1 MSPILVVR
9 KNYLKLPLKLENGWQ
24 RELEQYSI
32 DIESA
37 VDEFLDHNNN
47 ENTYRPADS
56 ETRGDQIIKDWIETK
71 LNEAEG
77 IVVGEIAYLMNF
89 ESPEFDGLKQRYRVL
104 VAFNRLGFGIAP
116 EMVLGMYRTNLN
128 YPVYVYKFESTPE
141 EREQSS
147 PDYASVLLA
156 MAIGFIYFESEN
168 GFDEQQLLAIAGRI
182 SAKPSLNRFEVEL
195 LTANFKVMRAAP
207 PHFSYLDVLESS
219 KIYIDPEF
227 IRETLKV
234 YVEVDKTLLT
244 NYLEEIMLIYINVNL
259 DYMDVPTDLNLP
271 PNLNTQFNEYVKN
284 LQRVEPIDDEFF

>member
-1 MSPILVVR
+1 M
-9 KNYLKLPLKLENGWQ
+9 
-24 RELEQYSI
+24 
-32 DIESA
+32 A
-37 VDEFLDHNNN
+37 
-47 ENTYRPADS
+47 
-56 ETRGDQIIKDWIETK
+56 
-71 LNEAEG
+71 
-77 IVVGEIAYLMNF
+77 
-89 ESPEFDGLKQRYRVL
+89 
-104 VAFNRLGFGIAP
+104 
-116 EMVLGMYRTNLN
+116 LGMYRTNLN

-219 KIYIDPEF
+219 KIYIEPEF

-271 PNLNTQFNEYVKN
+271 PNLNAQFNEYVKN